1 MLYHLD
7 FKVEYSP
14 EMSQKDLLT
23 IWSKEA
29 DAALNAK
36 SQGVIVDI
44 WKCVGTRRVIAIV
57 DVDSPDSLDQILL
70 DLPIMQEMG
79 QHVQVQVTPLRKYE
93 YFAADV
99 KARL

>member
-7 FKVEYSP
+7 FQVEYSP

>member
-7 FKVEYSP
+7 FQVEYSA